1 MVEKPVGYH
10 SFKFF
15 LLQVVAITFEDLVI
29 YVAKRSLR
37 RRGIELKPGRVDE
50 SWVEAAMRV
59 VGYCWIT
66 LWFCYTLPVWV
77 DDLSILGFNS
87 SDRRP
92 ITQFL
97 LDIWKRW
104 A

>member
-15 LLQVVAITFEDLVI
+15 LLQVVAITFEDFAI
-29 YVAKRSLR
+29 YIAKRLLR
-37 RRGIELKPGRVDE
+37 RRGIELKLGRVDE
-50 SWVEAAMRV
+50 SWAEAAVRV
-59 VGYCWIT
+59 IGYCWIT

-77 DDLSILGFNS
+77 DDLNILGFNS